1 MTAKCETPP
10 GPSRLYRAAG
20 YLAPGL
26 DPAISTI
33 TDNSP
38 ITPFIPAPALAWPG
52 PPSDWV
58 QRLMGM
64 INRRGSETY
73 TDCIDNS

>member
-38 ITPFIPAPALAWPG
+38 ITPFIRTPALAWPG

-64 INRRGSETY
+64 INRRGSEPAHRLHR
-73 TDCIDNS
+73 